1 MALVW
6 HLLVCLHLTTTFLIT
21 RLVSFHD
28 CFICYSA
35 IGALSITIESHGS
48 FHLFFS
54 ASVTFNFDFCDYAD
68 QLITAIT
75 NFEFGGE
82 LESIVRK
89 YLDLDNNPILPT
101 NLTATIINEL
111 KNFADGQVNSIKSD
125 IIAEINN
132 IPCDGRRLEMYEV
145 DGDGTQ
151 RMLSDGDVTFKAL
164 EKVIESISNVQQVS
178 VGYFVGRNEIA
189 MDVGIHLE
197 QNLSSTK
204 DFEDALNTVFG
215 YLDDAKAMFGKTS
228 SDKANVTELLE
239 NAFARVELDL
249 AIR

>member
-1 MALVW
+1 M
-6 HLLVCLHLTTTFLIT
+6 IT

-111 KNFADGQVNSIKSD
+111 KTFADDQVNSIKSD

-151 RMLSDGDVTFKAL
+151 RMLANGEVTFKAL
-164 EKVIESISNVQQVS
+164 EEAIESISNSVQHVS
-178 VGYFVGRNEIA
+178 AGYFVGRNEIA
-189 MDVGIHLE
+189 IDVGIHLE
-197 QNLSSTK
+197 KNLSTTE
-204 DFEDALNTVFG
+204 DFEQSLDTVFG

-228 SDKANVTELLE
+228 SDTANVTELLD
-239 NAFARVELDL
+239 NAFARVEFDL